1 MINQTIEEKRN
12 KLNIDIRSILSI
24 IDLIDGKGKKYE
36 DYTPDSLNEEEY
48 LNQQLALVSEAKER
62 LLNIFKE

>member
-12 KLNIDIRSILSI
+12 KLNLDIRSILSI

-36 DYTPDSLNEEEY
+36 DYISNSLSEEEY
-48 LNQQLALVSEAKER
+48 LNQQLVLVNEVKER

>member
-12 KLNIDIRSILSI
+12 KLNLDIRSILSI
-24 IDLIDGKGKKYE
+24 IDLIDGKGKNYE
-36 DYTPDSLNEEEY
+36 DYIPNSLNEEEY
-48 LNQQLALVSEAKER
+48 LNQQLVLVNEVKER